1 MIQLFVLN
9 LEGISKHH
17 HKKKMYQ
24 FFLYKKMSGVITG
37 FQKEDF

>member
-17 HKKKMYQ
+17 
-24 FFLYKKMSGVITG
+24 
-37 FQKEDF
+37 